1 MITQPGNAVK
11 KIFAALLSLLTIDHS
26 LFSQAVVPSS
36 KSEGKMFVVVAV
48 ISAIFAGIVVFLVYL
63 ERRLTKLENQIKDHE

>member
-11 KIFAALLSLLTIDHS
+11 KILAALLPLLIFDQS
-26 LFSQAVVPSS
+26 VFSQTAVPSS
-36 KSEGKMFVVVAV
+36 RSEGKMFVVVAV
-48 ISAIFAGIVVFLVYL
+48 ISAIFAGIVIFLVYL

>member
-1 MITQPGNAVK
+1 MK
-11 KIFAALLSLLTIDHS
+11 KIFAALLSLLTIDQS
-26 LFSQAVVPSS
+26 VFSQAVVPSS

-48 ISAIFAGIVVFLVYL
+48 ISAIFAGIVIFLVYL